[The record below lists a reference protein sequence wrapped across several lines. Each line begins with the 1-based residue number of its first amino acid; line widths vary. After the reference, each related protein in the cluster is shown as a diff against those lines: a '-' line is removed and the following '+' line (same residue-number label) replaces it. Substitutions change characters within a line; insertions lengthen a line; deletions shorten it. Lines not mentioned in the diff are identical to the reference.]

1 MSEVKLPYYN
11 TETAPQPHGFTQ
23 RVGLCSQCGGAYSE
37 CPGDHRIP
45 AKSGWTIR
53 QMHQIRAKWALQLL
67 DPEFVCSEQRRTT
80 VRRAQQVLDER
91 LAYHKVTEA

>member
-1 MSEVKLPYYN
+1 
-11 TETAPQPHGFTQ
+11 
-23 RVGLCSQCGGAYSE
+23 
-37 CPGDHRIP
+37 
-45 AKSGWTIR
+45 
-53 QMHQIRAKWALQLL
+53 MHQIRAKWALQLL